1 MGTKGCFSIRFCA
14 ACHKVATMTKTEI
27 GQALKKAR
35 LRTGLTQK
43 QAAEKLGRKQQTLAS
58 WEIGQAQPDANT
70 LFTLCA
76 VYGTSVDETF
86 GFAAAKKA
94 SDPENPETQAQIIPF
109 TQAVDRKAR
118 GHMEKYLAL
127 DSFGRKVVDTV
138 TDVEFDRITHQNEL
152 GQKIETEDMI
162 LFDMPVSAGD
172 GALLGDEGSYRHM
185 PVVSNTYTRRA
196 DFMLRVKGHS
206 MQPRYFDGDYI
217 LVQEQP
223 DVDFGDIGVWVV
235 NGYGYVKQ
243 KDDDY
248 LRSLNPKYPDIH
260 FSEWD
265 DYRCRGKVIGTLDPQ
280 WIVE

>member
-1 MGTKGCFSIRFCA
+1 
-14 ACHKVATMTKTEI
+14 MTKAEI
-27 GQALKKAR
+27 GLALKKVR
-35 LRTGLTQK
+35 LAAGLTQK

-76 VYGTSVDETF
+76 VYGTSVDEAF
-86 GFAAAKKA
+86 GFAETKKSPASAKA
-94 SDPENPETQAQIIPF
+94 GSGDNIMPF
-109 TQAVDRKAR
+109 SKSVDAKTR
-118 GHMEKYLAL
+118 GHMEKYLSL

-138 TDVEFDRITHQNEL
+138 TDVEFDRITHQDEL
-152 GQKIETEDMI
+152 GRRVETCDMI

-172 GALLGDEGSYRHM
+172 GALLGDEGSYRHI

>member
-1 MGTKGCFSIRFCA
+1 
-14 ACHKVATMTKTEI
+14 MTKAEI
-27 GQALKKAR
+27 GLALKKVR
-35 LRTGLTQK
+35 LAAGFTQK

-76 VYGTSVDETF
+76 VYGTTVDEAF
-86 GFAAAKKA
+86 GFAETKKDPAPAKA
-94 SDPENPETQAQIIPF
+94 ENGDHVIPF
-109 TQAVDRKAR
+109 SKPADAKTR

-138 TDVEFDRITHQNEL
+138 TDVEFDRITYQDEL
-152 GQKIETEDMI
+152 GRRMETEDMI
-162 LFDMPVSAGD
+162 LFDMPVSAGN
-172 GALLGDEGSYRHM
+172 GVLLGDEGSYRHI
-185 PVVSNTYTRRA
+185 PVISNTYTRKA

-280 WIVE
+280 WIME

>member
-1 MGTKGCFSIRFCA
+1 
-14 ACHKVATMTKTEI
+14 MTKAEI
-27 GQALKKAR
+27 GLALKKAR
-35 LRTGLTQK
+35 LAAGLTQK

-86 GFAAAKKA
+86 GFTEQKKA
-94 SDPENPETQAQIIPF
+94 PAPAKAGAQGNIIPF
-109 TQAVDRKAR
+109 TKPVDTKAR
-118 GHMEKYLAL
+118 GHMEKYLSL

-138 TDVEFDRITHQNEL
+138 TDIEFDRITHQNEL
-152 GQKIETEDMI
+152 GQKVETEDMI

-172 GALLGDEGSYRHM
+172 GALLGDEGSCRHV
-185 PVVSNTYTRRA
+185 PVHSNTYTRRA
-196 DFMLRVKGHS
+196 DFMLRVTGHS
-206 MQPRYFDGDYI
+206 MQPRFFDGDLI

-235 NGYGYVKQ
+235 NGYGFVKQ